1 MYMCVHTHKHQHT
14 YTTYGCTHTK
24 NHTSKSKTIAILLG
38 THFDYH
44 VVSTAWEQ
52 YPVLRE
58 LIMGGQQKALGQGND
73 ERV

>member
-1 MYMCVHTHKHQHT
+1 M
-14 YTTYGCTHTK
+14 
-24 NHTSKSKTIAILLG
+24 LLA
-38 THFDYH
+38 TRFDYY

-58 LIMGGQQKALGQGND
+58 LIMRGQQKALGQGND